1 MRIITLLFII
11 FTFFLNPNFIISQE
25 EGTCNLTVKIDN
37 IKNNKGTIQIAL
49 CNSEENYSSRG
60 EAGYRAD
67 SAFIKKKKTEH
78 TFKNIPYGT
87 YAVKIFHDKN
97 GNKILDVN
105 SFGIPSED
113 YGFSNNA
120 KGMFGPASWEDAKF
134 EVNTKQLVI
143 SITMQ

>member
-1 MRIITLLFII
+1 MKIITLLFII
-11 FTFFLNPNFIISQE
+11 SCFILNPYFIFSQDE
-25 EGTCNLTVKIDN
+25 NTCNLTVKVNN
-37 IKNNKGTIQIAL
+37 IKSNKGTIQIAL
-49 CNSEENYSSRG
+49 CNSEDNYTSRG
-60 EAGYRAD
+60 DDGFMQD
-67 SAFIKKKKTEH
+67 SAFIKKKKTEC

-113 YGFSNNA
+113 YGFSNDA
-120 KGMFGPASWEDAKF
+120 KGMFGPARWEDAKF

-143 SITMQ
+143 LIDMQ